1 MSNPESKKYILQE
14 TRELRADEFV
24 YRHGREE
31 CACKDHAFWEHLRE
45 VHKVDYEKIANTILP
60 DDSQGNRMWGL
71 RIKKVEDEWT
81 LRLKIKKMQ
90 EKLLLRIITM
100 GTAKMMNQK
109 QPI

>member
-45 VHKVDYEKIANTILP
+45 VH
-60 DDSQGNRMWGL
+60 R
-71 RIKKVEDEWT
+71 
-81 LRLKIKKMQ
+81 
-90 EKLLLRIITM
+90 
-100 GTAKMMNQK
+100 
-109 QPI
+109 

>member
-45 VHKVDYEKIANTILP
+45 VHKFDYEKIANTILP

-71 RIKKVEDEWT
+71 RIKKVEDDCKLE
-81 LRLKIKKMQ
+81 IK
-90 EKLLLRIITM
+90 
-100 GTAKMMNQK
+100 
-109 QPI
+109 